1 MQQKLLDYVAHR
13 PDKKSVVS
21 ERETYYHILFISYG
35 LGQECYY
42 WMADRQR
49 IPAQDLAK
57 NIYYQLSSVSVG
69 MIDPDLLDQAV
80 AKLNTFDAN

>member
-1 MQQKLLDYVAHR
+1 
-13 PDKKSVVS
+13 
-21 ERETYYHILFISYG
+21 
-35 LGQECYY
+35 
-42 WMADRQR
+42 MADRQR